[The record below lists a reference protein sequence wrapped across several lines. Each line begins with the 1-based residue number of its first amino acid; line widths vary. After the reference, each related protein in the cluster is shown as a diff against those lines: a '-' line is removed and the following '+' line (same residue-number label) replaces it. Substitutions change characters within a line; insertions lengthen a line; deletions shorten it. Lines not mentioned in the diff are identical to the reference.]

1 MHDEKIVASP
11 ASVKNTN
18 RLKNS
23 PFMNSLPRRTVLRS
37 MFSGS
42 SLLMPGLLSEL
53 LAAEDPLAPH
63 RSHTKARAKRMIMIY
78 ATGGVSHIDTFD
90 PKPVAK
96 GRDGTGKDKLMG
108 NLFGAGANQRCG
120 TEVSGL
126 FPHVR
131 GVMDEICL
139 IRGMKAS
146 HFDHSEATL
155 GMHTGSPTF
164 ARPSMGSWVSY
175 GLGTFNANLP
185 SFIVICPH
193 LPYGGTQVYGSDF
206 LPACHQGTRV
216 IPGDIPIANLRTP
229 EASKKLQPLELDLV
243 GRLNQQHFA
252 TRAHDTALA
261 ARIKSFETA
270 FQMQQAAPEAFNIAQ
285 EPEHIRRLYGLD
297 RKTKGPGADFGW
309 QCLVA
314 RRLAERGVRFIE
326 LIDTGSRPNWDSHG
340 DMNEHAE
347 LARNVDQP
355 TAALITDLK
364 QRGMLDDTIILWTTE
379 FGRTPAREGKNGRGH
394 HRDCF
399 SVWLAGGGFK
409 PGHVHGKTDDIGR
422 YTLENPVE
430 VHDLH
435 ATILH
440 QLGMNHEKLTF
451 RHAGRDFRLTD
462 VHGRVVEELV
472 G

>member
-1 MHDEKIVASP
+1 MTS
-11 ASVKNTN
+11 
-18 RLKNS
+18 
-23 PFMNSLPRRTVLRS
+23 RRTVLRS
-37 MFSGS
+37 LFSS

-53 LAAEDPLAPH
+53 LAADDPSSPRSPH
-63 RSHTKARAKRMIMIY
+63 TTGKAKRMIMIY

-90 PKPVAK
+90 PKSITK
-96 GRDGTGKDKLMG
+96 GRDGNGSEKLMG
-108 NLFGAGANQRCG
+108 NLFGAKPNARCG

-126 FPHVR
+126 FPHLR

-139 IRGMKAS
+139 VRSMKAS

-175 GLGTFNANLP
+175 GLGSFNENLP
-185 SFIVICPH
+185 GFMVIAPH
-193 LPYGGTQVYGSDF
+193 LPYGGTQVYASDF
-206 LPACHQGTRV
+206 LPAVHQGTRV
-216 IPGDIPIANLRTP
+216 FPGDNPIANLRAPTSSG
-229 EASKKLQPLELDLV
+229 ALQQAELDLV
-243 GRLNQQHFA
+243 GQLNRKHFEA
-252 TRAHDTALA
+252 RPHDTALA

-270 FQMQQAAPEAFNIAQ
+270 FHMQQAAPEAFDISQ
-285 EPEHIRRLYGLD
+285 EPDHIRQLYGLD
-297 RKTKGPGADFGW
+297 RKVSGPGADFAW

-340 DMNEHAE
+340 DMKEHEE

-355 TAALITDLK
+355 TAALISDLK
-364 QRGMLDDTIILWTTE
+364 QRGMLDDTIVLWATE
-379 FGRTPAREGKNGRGH
+379 FGRTPTREGKNGRGH

-399 SVWLAGGGFK
+399 SIWLAGGGFK
-409 PGHVHGKTDDIGR
+409 PGHVHGRTDDIGK
-422 YTLENPVE
+422 YTLEDPVE

-440 QLGMNHEKLTF
+440 QLGMDHEKLTF

-462 VHGRVVEELV
+462 VHGRIITGLLA
-472 G
+472 

>member
-1 MHDEKIVASP
+1 MSHL
-11 ASVKNTN
+11 T
-18 RLKNS
+18 
-23 PFMNSLPRRTVLRS
+23 RRTALRS
-37 MFSGS
+37 MFSG

-53 LAAEDPLAPH
+53 LGADDPLSPH

-90 PKPVAK
+90 PKPMARN
-96 GRDGTGKDKLMG
+96 RDGSGRDKLMG
-108 NLFGAGANQRCG
+108 NLFGAGHNESCG
-120 TEVSGL
+120 TEVSDI

-131 GVMDEICL
+131 GVMDDICL
-139 IRGMKAS
+139 IRSMKAS

-164 ARPSMGSWVSY
+164 ARPSIGSWISY

-185 SFIVICPH
+185 SFMVICPH
-193 LPYGGTQVYGSDF
+193 LPYGGTQVYGNDF

-216 IPGDIPIANLRTP
+216 IPGDTPIANLHTP
-229 EASKKLQPLELDLV
+229 AASRPLQPLELGLV
-243 GRLNQQHFA
+243 DQMNRRHFA
-252 TRAHDTALA
+252 ERAHDTALA

-270 FQMQQAAPEAFNIAQ
+270 FQMQRAAPEAFDIGQ
-285 EPEHIRRLYGLD
+285 EPEHIRKLYGLD
-297 RKTKGPGADFGW
+297 RKLKGPGADFGW

-326 LIDTGSRPNWDSHG
+326 LIDSGSRPNWDSHG
-340 DMNEHAE
+340 EMNDHAR
-347 LARNVDQP
+347 LAGNVDQP

-364 QRGMLDDTIILWTTE
+364 QRGMLDDTIVLWATE
-379 FGRTPAREGKNGRGH
+379 FGRTPSREGKNGRGH

-409 PGHVHGKTDDIGR
+409 PGHVHGRTDDIGK

-440 QLGMNHEKLTF
+440 QMGMDHEKLTF

-462 VHGRVVEELV
+462 VHGHVVSDLLA
-472 G
+472 

>member
-1 MHDEKIVASP
+1 MHS
-11 ASVKNTN
+11 
-18 RLKNS
+18 
-23 PFMNSLPRRTVLRS
+23 RRTLLRS
-37 MFSGS
+37 LFSS
-42 SLLMPGLLSEL
+42 SALLMPGVLSDL
-53 LAAEDPLAPH
+53 CAATDGPLSPH
-63 RSHTKARAKRMIMIY
+63 RPHTAGRAKRIIFIY

-90 PKPVAK
+90 PKSTAK
-96 GRDGTGKDKLMG
+96 GRDGTGSDKLMG
-108 NLFGAGANQRCG
+108 NIFGAQRNKRCG
-120 TEVSGL
+120 TEVSDI

-131 GVMDEICL
+131 NVMDEVCL
-139 IRGMKAS
+139 IRSMKAS

-175 GLGTFNANLP
+175 GLGTFNQNLP
-185 SFIVICPH
+185 SFVVIAPF

-216 IPGDIPIANLRTP
+216 IPGDNPIANLRPPGST
-229 EASKKLQPLELDLV
+229 KDLQQIELGLV
-243 GRLNQQHFA
+243 DQMNRRHFA
-252 TRAHDTALA
+252 SRSHDTALA

-270 FQMQQAAPEAFNIAQ
+270 FQMQQAAPEAFDVNA

-297 RKTKGPGADFGW
+297 RKLKGAGSEFGW

-340 DMNEHAE
+340 EMKDHAA
-347 LARNVDQP
+347 LAYNVDQP
-355 TAALITDLK
+355 IAALITDLK
-364 QRGMLDDTIILWTTE
+364 QRGMLDETIILWATE
-379 FGRTPAREGKNGRGH
+379 FGRTPGREATNGRGH

-399 SVWLAGGGFK
+399 SIWLAGGGFK
-409 PGHVHGKTDDIGR
+409 PGHVHGATDEIGK
-422 YTLENPVE
+422 YPIEKPVE

-435 ATILH
+435 ATVLH
-440 QLGMNHEKLTF
+440 QLGMDHEKLTF

-462 VHGRVVEELV
+462 VHGHVMQELLV
-472 G
+472 